1 MFPGVLCYNFALM
14 KTLMIILFAIAFTAS
29 ATHAQ
34 DFSIIF
40 QACYGGSPAPS
51 GAKIIPNG
59 EGFVVL
65 ANTSSTSGH
74 APTNCP
80 AGTNLWFFQT
90 DANGEITW
98 NRCYGGSGTDW
109 GRDMLKTSDNG
120 FLLFAQTTSNDGDIS
135 FNPSPGAWSIW
146 VVKTDSIG
154 QIEWERCYGGSSW
167 EWAYRIRET
176 PDGGY
181 IFTGWTASN
190 DGDISH
196 NNGQHDFWV
205 VKINSLG
212 DIEWERAYGGSYVDW
227 GQSIAP
233 TIEGGYIVGG
243 LSTSN
248 DGDVLCNN
256 PNPSYKTDIWVLKI
270 DTLGEIEWQSCYGGS
285 HIESVQEIKQTS
297 DTGYIILGLTS
308 SNDGDVSGFHGIP
321 GDLNTNDM
329 WVIKLDPQGQLE
341 WQRCLGGTKLE
352 YATDVVQLGDG
363 GYLVG
368 GSSSSNNGNF
378 YCPPCVQGNLTMWLV
393 KLSPD
398 GEIEWKTYVDSPGDN
413 YLYDFHVIS
422 DMRFLLLGGARWPG
436 GMLECE
442 GPFNLETGYNWVVEL
457 MDTITY
463 VREIN
468 AGRFGIKVF
477 PNPAT
482 TELWLQLPENMPFNQ
497 AQIELYGPTGRLLY
511 KAKPASLFHKIETA
525 HLPPGLYLLRVWDGK
540 HWFGEKVVV
549 KSF

>member
-1 MFPGVLCYNFALM
+1 MIPGVLLSNFVLM
-14 KTLMIILFAIAFTAS
+14 KTLMIILFALFFTAS

-34 DFSIIF
+34 EFNIIF
-40 QACYGGSPAPS
+40 QACYGGSPGPA
-51 GAKIIPNG
+51 GAKIITNG

-74 APTNCP
+74 APPNCP
-80 AGTNLWFFQT
+80 AGTNLWFYQT

-120 FLLFAQTTSNDGDIS
+120 FLLFAQTTSNDGDVS

-146 VVKTDSIG
+146 VIKTDSIG

-212 DIEWERAYGGSYVDW
+212 DIEWERCYGGSSTDW
-227 GQSIAP
+227 GQGIDL
-233 TIEGGYIVGG
+233 TFDGGYVVAGQ
-243 LSTSN
+243 SSSN
-248 DGDVLCNN
+248 NGDSECEGPTPGVRN
-256 PNPSYKTDIWVLKI
+256 DIWVLKL
-270 DTLGEIEWQSCYGGS
+270 DAQGEIEWQNCYGGS
-285 HIESVQEIKQTS
+285 HQEGLVEIRQTA
-297 DTGYIILGLTS
+297 DTGYIFLGITY

-321 GDLNTNDM
+321 GDANTQDM
-329 WVIKLDPQGQLE
+329 WVVKLDPQGQLE
-341 WQRCLGGTKLE
+341 WQRCLGGTKIE
-352 YATDVVQLGDG
+352 FATDVIQLSDG

-368 GSSSSNNGNF
+368 GYSRSNNGDF
-378 YCPPCVQGNLTMWLV
+378 YCPPCVQGNLAIWLV
-393 KLSPD
+393 KLSPL

-413 YLYDFHVIS
+413 PLWAFYAIS
-422 DMRFLLLGGARWPG
+422 DMHFLLLGSAKWPG
-436 GMLECE
+436 GMLDCE

-457 MDTITY
+457 QDTTTH
-463 VREIN
+463 VQEIHP
-468 AGRFGIKVF
+468 GHIGLKVY

-482 TELWLQLPENMPFNQ
+482 TELWLQLPENMPFAQ
-497 AQIELYGPTGRLLY
+497 MQIELYGPTGRLLY
-511 KAKPASLFHKIETA
+511 EAKPASRFHKIETA
-525 HLPPGLYLLRVWDGK
+525 YLPPGLYLLRVWDGK
-540 HWFGEKVVV
+540 QWFGEKVVV
-549 KSF
+549 R